1 MQAGG
6 RKACGFGFPDP
17 RGSGWADPGE
27 PDGLAGWVHDSQGW
41 DGLETAISHPP
52 S

>member
-17 RGSGWADPGE
+17 RGAHGHWSQ

-41 DGLETAISHPP
+41 DGLEPAISHPP